1 MDMPGERDE
10 TRDIEDRLAAILG
23 QLTAANEMVRADADL
38 RGDSF
43 GVIGLTSVDYLEF
56 VLNVEAELGID
67 VPDEALMDPA
77 LASVRHW
84 AAYLARHRGALATP
98 LVGAPTA

>member
-10 TRDIEDRLAAILG
+10 TRAIKDRLATILA
-23 QLTAANEMVRADADL
+23 QLTAVNEMVRADADL
-38 RGDSF
+38 REDSF
-43 GVIGLTSVDYLEF
+43 GAIGLTSVDYLEF
-56 VLNVEAELGID
+56 ILNVEADLGID

-84 AAYLARHRGALATP
+84 AAYLARHRSELATP
-98 LVGAPTA
+98 LVGAPSA